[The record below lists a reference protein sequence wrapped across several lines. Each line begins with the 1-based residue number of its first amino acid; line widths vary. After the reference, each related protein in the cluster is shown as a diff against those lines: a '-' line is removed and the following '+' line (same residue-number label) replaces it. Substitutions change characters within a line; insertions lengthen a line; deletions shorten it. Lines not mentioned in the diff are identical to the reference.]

1 MYAQWALPAGIVFIC
16 VAKLE
21 HTLTQFIPKENAN
34 VFTSLNFPNQNVKYR
49 GSGSSL
55 AQRASSVS
63 GSAVQKLRFIQ
74 HLFGRFVSILAL
86 CSGGTFALQQP
97 VFKERYFKLVGN
109 LLFCIRLEGT
119 EVLSLLVLETC
130 SVQKE
135 DKVGLRDRFH
145 AHSYKTKI
153 HAVVLSSYLT
163 WQIKIVVKI
172 LSWPEILAMSRALG
186 HKDATI

>member
-1 MYAQWALPAGIVFIC
+1 M
-16 VAKLE
+16 K
-21 HTLTQFIPKENAN
+21 NAN
-34 VFTSLNFPNQNVKYR
+34 FSICLNFPNQNVERR

-55 AQRASSVS
+55 AQSASSVS
-63 GSAVQKLRFIQ
+63 GSAVQKLCFIQ
-74 HLFGRFVSILAL
+74 HLFGRFVSIPAL

-135 DKVGLRDRFH
+135 DKVLVRVRYRFH
-145 AHSYKTKI
+145 NIYAHSYQNKI
-153 HAVVLSSYLT
+153 IAIVLSRENQNCCKNLILT
-163 WQIKIVVKI
+163 RFLRYI
-172 LSWPEILAMSRALG
+172 MSSRP
-186 HKDATI
+186 